1 MGDQARGNQKES
13 KCESGTNTWRRVGEM
28 GDQPTKG
35 QTRSNCKESKWVTN
49 QKESKC
55 ESGTICKE
63 DEREMVDQPRGTKS

>member
-1 MGDQARGNQKES
+1 MTKQGVTKRKVNV
-13 KCESGTNTWRRVGEM
+13 RVGLIHGGWWREM

-35 QTRSNCKESKWVTN
+35 QTRTNCKKSKWVTN

-63 DEREMVDQPRGTKS
+63 DEREMGDQPRGTKS